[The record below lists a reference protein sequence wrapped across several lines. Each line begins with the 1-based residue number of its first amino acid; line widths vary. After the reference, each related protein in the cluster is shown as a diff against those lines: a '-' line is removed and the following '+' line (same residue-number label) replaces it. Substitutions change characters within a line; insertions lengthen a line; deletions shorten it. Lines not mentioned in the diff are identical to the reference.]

1 MSTIQDLKYKFNN
14 LDVFGK
20 IIAINVVI
28 FIIGLIFEA
37 LLRIDLFT
45 YFELPSDIMDFLFQP
60 WSLITYGFLHN
71 GIFHVIF
78 NMLFL
83 YYLSRVTTNLFRS
96 KMILNIYFL
105 GIICG
110 GLAFLAFNNL
120 MPASFFSGKG
130 ILVGASAGVSALLL
144 FVAAYMP
151 NSEIRLFNAFTVK
164 WKHIAMVFV
173 GFDLIKMLLGL
184 NQGGYVAHFGGYFLG
199 YIYATQLTKG
209 TDIGTGFERMM
220 DTVVSWF
227 KPKSK
232 LKTVHKNKTKSATS
246 RKTKNASDTL
256 SKQKKID
263 AILDKISK
271 SGYES
276 LTADEKAFLFK
287 VGKD

>member
-28 FIIGLIFEA
+28 FIVGLIFEA

-45 YFELPSDIMDFLFQP
+45 YFELPSDVMDFLFQP
-60 WSLITYGFLHN
+60 WSIITYGFLHN

-96 KMILNIYFL
+96 KMILNIYLL

-151 NSEIRLFNAFTVK
+151 NSEIRLFNAFNVK

-173 GFDLIKMLLGL
+173 GFDLIRMLSGL
-184 NQGGYVAHFGGYFLG
+184 NQGGYVAHFGGYLLG

-209 TDIGTGFERMM
+209 TDIGAGFERMM
-220 DTVVSWF
+220 DRIVSWF
-227 KPKSK
+227 KPKSN
-232 LKTVHKNKTKSATS
+232 LKTVHKNKTKRTTS
-246 RKTKNASDTL
+246 RKTKTGSEAL